1 MGEGTGKAPSCRIG
15 KTRKSPQT
23 LRTAPLAGFIP
34 LGDQLLSSPGKVQ
47 AVFAAHL
54 VNGAAGGKMEFPG
67 VRIYNVGNGIF

>member
-1 MGEGTGKAPSCRIG
+1 MDTQKDTPQEMNRAALMAACKGRKMIAGARQLKKA
-15 KTRKSPQT
+15 
-23 LRTAPLAGFIP
+23 LA
-34 LGDQLLSSPGKVQ
+34 SGKVQ